1 MSYQT
6 GIIESYTNTEE
17 PKSPKDIAGC
27 VEVLA
32 ITQQ

>member
-6 GIIESYTNTEE
+6 GIIESYGNTEK
-17 PKSPKDIAGC
+17 PKSSKDIARC